1 MGSVLDLRDT
11 AMGYRKA
18 IPFAGS
24 PFIAATALLCL
35 AWILPGLIG
44 HDPWKPDEAYTFG
57 LVYHIL
63 QSGDWVV
70 PTLAGEP
77 FMEKPPLYYLSAAL
91 FANMFSP
98 LLPLHDGAR
107 LASGFY
113 MALTFLFI
121 GLSGRELY
129 GKGSGLISAI
139 ILVGCVGLLIRTHQL
154 ITDVS
159 LLTGFSAAIYGLAL
173 SLRRPILAG
182 VWLGTGVGIGFMSKG
197 LLAPGMPGITA
208 LLLPV
213 VFKSWRNR
221 GYCVCLFVALL
232 VAMPWLTIWP
242 VALYFRSPALFMEW
256 FWVNNLGG
264 YWGSVILGGLNRG
277 HAFYLKLLPWYAWP
291 ALPLA
296 LWSLWENRRAI
307 TRTPSVQLPLIA
319 FSVILV
325 VLSLAANSRELYAL
339 PVLLPLSLLATAS
352 LTTLPRVAAAALN
365 WLGVLVFGLVALLLW
380 LGWIALMTN
389 HPAAIAVFLENY
401 QPGFESTFSGATF
414 GIALAFTLLW
424 FVTVYTGWRSH
435 LQAVF
440 NWACGMTLI
449 WTLAMT
455 LWLPF
460 LDATKSYRA
469 MIASLQQALPAT
481 TRCIS
486 SFALGEGQRALLE
499 YFAGIVTHRM
509 EIPGRKRD
517 CDLLLV
523 QDRARSRH
531 IPEGPW
537 EKTWEGS
544 RPGDDDER
552 YRLYSSTSR

>member
-1 MGSVLDLRDT
+1 MGSVLDLRDS
-11 AMGYRKA
+11 AMGYCKA
-18 IPFAGS
+18 APFSGP

-77 FMEKPPLYYLSAAL
+77 F
-91 FANMFSP
+91 
-98 LLPLHDGAR
+98 
-107 LASGFY
+107 
-113 MALTFLFI
+113 
-121 GLSGRELY
+121 
-129 GKGSGLISAI
+129 ISAI

-159 LLTGFSAAIYGLAL
+159 LLTGFSLAIYGLAL

-182 VWLGTGVGIGFMSKG
+182 VWLGAGAGIGFMSKG
-197 LLAPGMPGITA
+197 LLAPGMLGIIS

-307 TRTPSVQLPLIA
+307 TRTPGVQLPLIA

-325 VLSLAANSRELYAL
+325 VLSLTANSRELYAL

-352 LTTLPRVAAAALN
+352 LTTLPRVAAVALN

-389 HPAAIAVFLENY
+389 QPAAIAVFLKNY

-424 FVTVYTGWRSH
+424 LVTVCSGGRSN
-435 LQAVF
+435 LMVA
-440 NWACGMTLI
+440 LI
-449 WTLAMT
+449 RRYLAA
-455 LWLPF
+455 P
-460 LDATKSYRA
+460 
-469 MIASLQQALPAT
+469 
-481 TRCIS
+481 
-486 SFALGEGQRALLE
+486 
-499 YFAGIVTHRM
+499 
-509 EIPGRKRD
+509 
-517 CDLLLV
+517 
-523 QDRARSRH
+523 
-531 IPEGPW
+531 
-537 EKTWEGS
+537 GS
-544 RPGDDDER
+544 RLPPPG
-552 YRLYSSTSR
+552 